1 MKDKRSAVKSEIV
14 PEEQIR
20 REVERTNARMRHF
33 RGVAAS
39 VMTDALKL
47 WEEIWETCQDPRT
60 CEEIIEGKIEP
71 AGKAPAC
78 GWPEFM
84 EKLNLLRHYIDYAK
98 RLCEGSIDNPPKDES
113 EE

>member
-1 MKDKRSAVKSEIV
+1 MKDKQSAAKSEIT

-39 VMTDALKL
+39 VMNDALKL

-71 AGKAPAC
+71 AGKAPVC

-98 RLCEGSIDNPPKDES
+98 RLCEGLVDNPKDES
-113 EE
+113 EV